1 MVPRT
6 AAGWGALGHEEVPTM
21 FDSTA
26 QPGADGISRLDGPT
40 AEASRTLPRP
50 GDRVESGQS
59 ARAITLD
66 SISVASDER
75 NDGDRHDHVLAR
87 NRLLVLLTLSSG
99 AVDAICFLGLGKVF
113 TAFMTGNFVF
123 LGLRIASAPGP
134 HTLSVIVSMCAFAV
148 GVLLA
153 TRIVRPAPRSKVWP
167 LPVTVALGVTVTAQ
181 AAFAALWLSVT
192 GHATLTAADFLLG
205 ISALGMG
212 FQTAA
217 VFSLGIQGV
226 FTTAATATFTVL
238 SGDSAH
244 WSNTQPERHR
254 LAALLIALTLGAIG
268 GGLLMVH
275 ARDFAPLLPLC
286 VSALVVIIAAI
297 YFPADRPTTDTPVA
311 EDARNA
317 PLAT

>member
-1 MVPRT
+1 MSGTT
-6 AAGWGALGHEEVPTM
+6 ARPAPKVSSPFAGLAP
-21 FDSTA
+21 
-26 QPGADGISRLDGPT
+26 DG
-40 AEASRTLPRP
+40 
-50 GDRVESGQS
+50 
-59 ARAITLD
+59 
-66 SISVASDER
+66 
-75 NDGDRHDHVLAR
+75 GDRHDDVLAR
-87 NRLLVLLTLSSG
+87 NRLLLLLTLSSG

-123 LGLRIASAPGP
+123 LGLRISGAPGP
-134 HTLSVIVSMCAFAV
+134 HTVSVIVAMGAFAA

-153 TRIVRPAPRSKVWP
+153 TRIVSPATRSDVWP
-167 LPVTVALGVTVTAQ
+167 RRVTVALGVTVVAQ
-181 AAFAALWLSVT
+181 AAFAALWLSVS
-192 GHATLTAADFLLG
+192 GHASLTAACFLLG

-244 WSNTQPERHR
+244 WSNTQPERRR
-254 LAALLIALTLGAIG
+254 LAALLIMLTLGAVA

-286 VSALVVIIAAI
+286 ASGLVVAIAALC
-297 YFPADRPTTDTPVA
+297 FPAMRRATHTVAAVPLGQSRSDRVPSP
-311 EDARNA
+311 R
-317 PLAT
+317 